1 MEEAHDR
8 VIPLEQ
14 LKGQT
19 IAFLDLA
26 EEIGRP
32 LRRGERNEFRW
43 LLESYEDPSI
53 QGRLATL
60 PTTQLD
66 YYAGLIVQ
74 FAAVIALAGSRR

>member
-1 MEEAHDR
+1 MDEARDR

-14 LKGQT
+14 LEGQT

-32 LRRGERNEFRW
+32 LRRGERNAFRW

-53 QGRLATL
+53 QGRLAAL
-60 PTTQLD
+60 PTSQID
-66 YYAGLIVQ
+66 YYSGRIVQ
-74 FAAVIALAGSRR
+74 LAAVIAPAGSRR

>member
-14 LKGQT
+14 LEGQT

-26 EEIGRP
+26 DEIGRP
-32 LRRGERNEFRW
+32 LRRGERSAFRW
-43 LLESYEDPSI
+43 LLEPYEDPSI
-53 QGRLATL
+53 QGRFATL

-66 YYAGLIVQ
+66 YYAGLILQ
-74 FAAVIALAGSRR
+74 LAAVIAPPGSRR